1 MTTTALELRDIHHDF
16 SGLQVLTGVN
26 LAVAPG
32 ERHAIIGPNGAG
44 KSTLFNIISGRL
56 RPRRGRVLYGEHDI
70 TGVPPHRIAR
80 LGVGRSFQI
89 INTFPRLTVY
99 QSVRSAVVSRRGM
112 RLDAWRLL
120 DGLDD
125 VARETTEVLD
135 LLELSDRRDTPANA
149 LSYGEQREL
158 EIALT
163 VAVRPELILLDEPTA
178 GLNAEETHKAIGL
191 IRRVSEGKTLV
202 MVEHDMDVVF
212 TLADRISVLHYG
224 KMLAS
229 GPPDEI
235 RRNAEVQRAY
245 LGTKHSVAGADRA
258 AG

>member
-1 MTTTALELRDIHHDF
+1 MTPALELRDIHHDF
-16 SGLQVLTGVN
+16 SGLQVLAGIN
-26 LAVAPG
+26 LTVGAG

-44 KSTLFNIISGRL
+44 KSTLFNIVSGRL
-56 RPRRGRVLYGEHDI
+56 RPRRGHVLYRQHDV
-70 TGVPPHRIAR
+70 TGWPPHRIAR

-112 RLDAWRLL
+112 RLDAWHLL
-120 DGLDD
+120 DRQAD
-125 VARETTEVLD
+125 VARETGEVLE
-135 LLELSDRRDTPANA
+135 LLGLTDRRHTPANA

-178 GLNAEETHKAIGL
+178 GLNAEETRKAVGL
-191 IRRVSEGKTLV
+191 IRRVSEGKTLL
-202 MVEHDMDVVF
+202 MVEHDMEVVF

-224 KMLAS
+224 EVLAS
-229 GPPDEI
+229 GPPEEI
-235 RRNAEVQRAY
+235 RNSEDVKRAY
-245 LGTKHSVAGADRA
+245 LGRKA
-258 AG
+258 AVVGG

>member
-1 MTTTALELRDIHHDF
+1 MNTALDLRDIHHDF
-16 SGLQVLTGVN
+16 SGLQVLSGIN
-26 LAVAPG
+26 LAVAQG
-32 ERHAIIGPNGAG
+32 ERHCIIGPNGAG

-56 RPRRGRVLYGEHDI
+56 RPRRGSVLYRGQDI
-70 TGVPPHRIAR
+70 TGASAYRIAR

-120 DGLDD
+120 DRQVA
-125 VARETTEVLD
+125 VARETEEVLQ
-135 LLELSDRRDTPANA
+135 LLGLADRRDTPANA

-178 GLNAEETHKAIGL
+178 GLNAEETRKAIGL

-202 MVEHDMDVVF
+202 MVEHDMEVVF
-212 TLADRISVLHYG
+212 TLADRVSVLHYG
-224 KMLAS
+224 QVLAS
-229 GPPDEI
+229 GPPEEI
-235 RRNAEVQRAY
+235 RRSEQVQRAY
-245 LGTKHSVAGADRA
+245 LGKQAAAAGA
-258 AG
+258 